1 MGFYVGEKMDQL
13 SKLASNMAVQI
24 GNLNL
29 ELSKV
34 QSENEQLQERNA
46 QLQETINTLRKEG
59 KHESSADNVTDK
71 QINQHS

>member
-1 MGFYVGEKMDQL
+1 MDQL

-59 KHESSADNVTDK
+59 KHESSADNVTNK
-71 QINQHS
+71 QINQHC

>member
-29 ELSKV
+29 ELSKT
-34 QSENEQLQERNA
+34 QAENEQLQERNA
-46 QLQETINTLRKEG
+46 KLQETINTLRKEG
-59 KHESSADNVTDK
+59 KHESSADHTADK

>member
-1 MGFYVGEKMDQL
+1 
-13 SKLASNMAVQI
+13 MAVQI

-29 ELSKV
+29 ELSKT
-34 QSENEQLQERNA
+34 QAENEQLQQRNA

>member
-1 MGFYVGEKMDQL
+1 MDKQL
-13 SKLASNMAVQI
+13 NQLASNMAVQI

-46 QLQETINTLRKEG
+46 QLQETINTLRKEA

>member
-1 MGFYVGEKMDQL
+1 MDKQL
-13 SKLASNMAVQI
+13 NQLASNMAVQI

-34 QSENEQLQERNA
+34 QSENEQLQQRNA

-71 QINQHS
+71 QINQHC

>member
-1 MGFYVGEKMDQL
+1 MDKQL
-13 SKLASNMAVQI
+13 NKLASNMAVQI

-34 QSENEQLQERNA
+34 QADNEQLQERNA

-59 KHESSADNVTDK
+59 KHESSTDNVTDK

>member
-1 MGFYVGEKMDQL
+1 MNNQI

-34 QSENEQLQERNA
+34 QTENQQLQERNA

-59 KHESSADNVTDK
+59 KHESSANNLADK
-71 QINQHS
+71 QINQHG

>member
-1 MGFYVGEKMDQL
+1 MDKQL
-13 SKLASNMAVQI
+13 NQLASNMAVQI

-29 ELSKV
+29 ELSKT
-34 QSENEQLQERNA
+34 QAENEQLQQRNA

-59 KHESSADNVTDK
+59 KYESSADNVTDK